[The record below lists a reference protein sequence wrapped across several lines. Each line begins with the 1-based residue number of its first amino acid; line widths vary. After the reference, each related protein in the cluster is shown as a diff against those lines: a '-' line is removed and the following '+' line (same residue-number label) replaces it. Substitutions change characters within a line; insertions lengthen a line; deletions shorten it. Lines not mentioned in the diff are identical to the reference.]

1 MVYTIDS
8 SVSFLRDDPS
18 SAQREGSKQDA
29 VHRFNTQLGFFRLP
43 NKVISTLMGW
53 GELLPL
59 NESVL
64 NHLSE
69 RRTTIKTM
77 SATFAVPK
85 FFTKQIKLYQSCQ
98 NFIKN
103 LNAERDLEQKIN
115 DAKKIFYAFLG
126 VVISAMKM
134 PLLLHKTR
142 IIDLKRIS
150 DHLPGELKRGSAV
163 LALAVACMHMG
174 ENSRAFARHLN
185 KSQISG
191 YSDFK
196 EILASKK
203 GKKLGV
209 KFISSVFKSGL
220 ACMGA
225 ASLFFG
231 WYVPPLLLMT
241 ASTISFTISLT
252 SKMPS
257 NAKIMLGKR
266 GGMQLNED
274 FGLLV

>member
-8 SVSFLRDDPS
+8 VSSLKNDPPS
-18 SAQREGSKQDA
+18 PKGEESKKDA
-29 VHRFNTQLGFFRLP
+29 FDHFNKCMGVLRLP
-43 NKVISTLMGW
+43 NKVICTLIGW

-59 NESVL
+59 NESAL
-64 NHLSE
+64 ERLSE
-69 RRTTIKTM
+69 RRATIKTM
-77 SATFAVPK
+77 SAPFALPK

-103 LNAERDLEQKIN
+103 LNAERDSKQID

-142 IIDLKRIS
+142 VIDLKRIS
-150 DHLPGELKRGSAV
+150 GYLPGELKRGAAV
-163 LALAVACMHMG
+163 LKLALACMHLC
-174 ENSRAFARHLN
+174 ESSWAFARHLN
-185 KSQISG
+185 KSKFSG
-191 YSDFK
+191 HALSK
-196 EILASKK
+196 EILSSKK

-209 KFISSVFKSGL
+209 KFISSALKSGL
-220 ACMGA
+220 ACAGA

-231 WYVPPLLLMT
+231 WYVPPLILMT
-241 ASTISFTISLT
+241 ASTLSFTISLT

-257 NAKIMLGKR
+257 YAKIVLGKSDK
-266 GGMQLNED
+266 MQFNED
-274 FGLLV
+274 FMLPV